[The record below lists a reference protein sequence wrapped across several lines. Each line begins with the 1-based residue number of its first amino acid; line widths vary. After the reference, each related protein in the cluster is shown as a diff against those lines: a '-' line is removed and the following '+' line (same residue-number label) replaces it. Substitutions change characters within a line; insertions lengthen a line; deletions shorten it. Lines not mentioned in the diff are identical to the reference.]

1 MAENPRRVPNVL
13 LQPASVDFI
22 HNRLPE
28 LHPAFEDFRNLQ
40 YDPRS
45 NRFVS
50 TESIMLSTQEAKA
63 RQLTGQKYAGVP
75 VRELVPA
82 VSAMKFWNRILDKSM
97 IKFMAENIEVPRRL
111 LAKSEYAIRG
121 LASWVEIH
129 KRFQLAMEVYD
140 GKNSKVSR
148 ITKRIYREVADNSG
162 IMKIVT
168 DLVPDGTYV
177 TPVKTAIIGVL
188 DVGLSASKSR
198 SSLVPLSSNPL
209 V

>member
-1 MAENPRRVPNVL
+1 MAETPRRVPNVL

-22 HNRLPE
+22 HNTLPE

-40 YDPRS
+40 YDPKS

-82 VSAMKFWNRILDKSM
+82 VSAMKFWNNILDKAM
-97 IKFMAENIEVPRRL
+97 IKFMAENIEAPRKL

-121 LASWVEIH
+121 LTSWVEIH
-129 KRFQLAMEVYD
+129 KRFQRAMDVYN
-140 GKNSKVSR
+140 GKDSKVSR

-162 IMKIVT
+162 IIKIVT

-177 TPVKTAIIGVL
+177 TPVKTAVIGVL
-188 DVGLSASKSR
+188 DVSLPTVIFCSAFI
-198 SSLVPLSSNPL
+198 PL
-209 V
+209 

>member
-188 DVGLSASKSR
+188 DVGLSAPKSR
-198 SSLVPLSSNPL
+198 SSLVPLK
-209 V
+209 